1 MIKNFDLNGFS
12 DPAMDEAMD
21 MAQAMDDE
29 ADIFENMEEDDDD
42 DD

>member
-1 MIKNFDLNGFS
+1 
-12 DPAMDEAMD
+12 MDEAID